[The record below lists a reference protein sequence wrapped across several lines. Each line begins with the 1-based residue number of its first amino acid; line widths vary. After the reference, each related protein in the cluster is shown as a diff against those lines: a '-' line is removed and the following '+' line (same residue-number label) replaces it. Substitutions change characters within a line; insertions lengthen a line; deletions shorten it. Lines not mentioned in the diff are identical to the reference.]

1 MRATIIKKGLESSAT
16 NFLLLSAY
24 LLTTIYFFINVVYFA
39 ALKQAGTIRYLIH
52 FSVMMST
59 DRSILPS
66 ELKRA
71 QQKIFIYQQRY
82 LLYIRYVI
90 DAVCLLI
97 SYCFHVAQPIVACN
111 KSAINGKIHYLFQGE
126 WHSIFF

>member
-52 FSVMMST
+52 SSVMMST

-66 ELKRA
+66 ELKSA
-71 QQKIFIYQQRY
+71 QQKIFIYQ
-82 LLYIRYVI
+82 
-90 DAVCLLI
+90 
-97 SYCFHVAQPIVACN
+97 
-111 KSAINGKIHYLFQGE
+111 
-126 WHSIFF
+126 